1 MSVTI
6 GKVDTFPNV
15 QPTKQ
20 QAVKV
25 LEEASEVLEAWKDWD
40 ECSAG
45 YKYCP
50 DCVLR
55 DKPCAQIQ
63 YVIDESADVIQAVCN
78 LLDALHVD
86 DMREAM
92 QECKERNV
100 KRGRFETRE

>member
-20 QAVKV
+20 QAIKI
-25 LEEASEVLEAWKDWD
+25 LEEASEVHGAWADWD
-40 ECSAG
+40 ECGAG

-50 DCVLR
+50 DCVLHDR
-55 DKPCAQIQ
+55 PCAQIQ

-78 LLDALHVD
+78 LLDALGVD

-92 QECKERNV
+92 KACEARNRE
-100 KRGRFETRE
+100 RGRL